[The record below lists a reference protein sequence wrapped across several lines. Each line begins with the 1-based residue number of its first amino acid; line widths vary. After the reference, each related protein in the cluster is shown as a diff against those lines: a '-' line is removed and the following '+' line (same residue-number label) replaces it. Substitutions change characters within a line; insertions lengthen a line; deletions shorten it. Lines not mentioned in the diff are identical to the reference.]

1 MAEARTAKHA
11 ERAYCSSGVW
21 CGVVKTMLLTAAV
34 NNVFDRKMTRREC
47 EACLPREKEQ
57 AKIIMVPHTASDRI
71 LTNIQYRRRM
81 PHNTSGA

>member
-47 EACLPREKEQ
+47 EACLPRGKE
-57 AKIIMVPHTASDRI
+57 
-71 LTNIQYRRRM
+71 
-81 PHNTSGA
+81 